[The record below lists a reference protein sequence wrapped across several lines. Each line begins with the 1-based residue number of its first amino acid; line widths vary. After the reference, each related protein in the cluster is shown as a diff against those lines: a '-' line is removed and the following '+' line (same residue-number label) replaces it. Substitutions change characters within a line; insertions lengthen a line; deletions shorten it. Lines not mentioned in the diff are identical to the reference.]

1 MSSIYIK
8 GLNALR
14 TELTHLT
21 NKIAKTDL
29 NRQRAFAFSKYAAQQ
44 IATDSLQLRQISE
57 ATSFMRGGH
66 PPIADTGELLRNIK
80 VKSTSNT
87 INKKVTEAGYFT
99 DSKKHS
105 KREEELGAKVSD
117 PLRLNQIATL
127 HHTGYRIPLQ
137 GEKGRKVRGF
147 LVKTYGIVFS
157 KSRSF
162 IQVPPRPFLYKA
174 AEMFASS
181 GADDKILNNYMI
193 ALLQSKGYN

>member
-1 MSSIYIK
+1 MRSIYIK

-14 TELTHLT
+14 MDLT
-21 NKIAKTDL
+21 NLAGKISKTTL
-29 NRQRAFAFSKYAAQQ
+29 NKKRANAFKEYAADQ
-44 IATDSLQLRQISE
+44 IASNSLQLRQISE
-57 ATSFMRGGH
+57 ATAFMRGDH
-66 PPIADTGELLRNIK
+66 APIADTEELLRNIK
-80 VKSTSNT
+80 VKTRINT
-87 INKKVTEAGYFT
+87 IHKKVTEAGYFT

-105 KREEELGAKVSD
+105 RREEELGAKVSD

-174 AEMFASS
+174 AAIFASS
-181 GADDKILNNYMI
+181 HEDDQILNNYMQG
-193 ALLQSKGYN
+193 LL